1 MELLNQIILLDQELD
16 KVLLGEGNTQA
27 IKGLESIYNKIIPC
41 FHDLEAASQCRK
53 LYQNLPG
60 DYSIKE
66 QSEEELESA
75 RISLMAIQSFIMTWD
90 ELDEKHTISQGDYCS
105 NVHDSIKGLSKLL
118 RVKNSNQYKEW
129 VKQLMD
135 EVYVSDLDLEQQENS
150 PNLKDNASEYSKY
163 YQIFTNQ
170 TDADPI
176 TEVTIKN
183 LISLSEKLI
192 EIKEKMEFN
201 QPEDVAKLFK
211 YLKQNGNNCRAPI
224 DMLTLEVLD
233 WMADK
238 GQESYF
244 YVGDTRIS
252 NRR

>member
-1 MELLNQIILLDQELD
+1 
-16 KVLLGEGNTQA
+16 
-27 IKGLESIYNKIIPC
+27 
-41 FHDLEAASQCRK
+41 
-53 LYQNLPG
+53 
-60 DYSIKE
+60 
-66 QSEEELESA
+66 
-75 RISLMAIQSFIMTWD
+75 
-90 ELDEKHTISQGDYCS
+90 
-105 NVHDSIKGLSKLL
+105 L